1 MLIAG
6 QLLLADQGNCRIAPG
21 MVRIAD
27 DSIVEVIVGDCS
39 PRADV
44 GGPDCLIAPGFIDTH
59 LHLPQF
65 DAIGAQGLSLLD
77 WLEFVIFPAEARW
90 EIPKLAAE
98 MTGRAIRQCLRCGT
112 TGFCAYATVHQAAAE
127 QALRVAEDA
136 QIRGVIG
143 QVLMDR
149 EAPAAL
155 CRPASQLIA
164 ETAEL
169 LDRFPPGGRIA
180 AAVTP
185 RFAISCSEELLSQS
199 GQLADQRGAMVQTHL
214 AENVAEC
221 DRVRELFCGRSYV
234 EVYREAG
241 LLGPRTLLGHGIH
254 LDDTDRRQ
262 LAASQARIAHCPIA
276 NTFLHSGTMNR
287 RLLRAAGVGVTL
299 GSDIG
304 AGYEL
309 SMVRVARGMIEAA
322 VSLGDPPPT
331 AWQAWYAITAGNAD
345 QLGWSDAGRL
355 VEGAV
360 ADLLVI
366 RPDIPW
372 TDGPIDP
379 LSRLLFS
386 WDDRWL
392 TEVFLRGRRVY

>member
-21 MVRIAD
+21 MVRIED
-27 DSIVEVIVGDCS
+27 DSVVEVIVGDCS

-59 LHLPQF
+59 LHLPQL
-65 DAIGAQGLSLLD
+65 DAIGAQGLSLLE
-77 WLEFVIFPAEARW
+77 WLGQVIYAAEARW
-90 EIPKLAAE
+90 ESPGFAAE
-98 MTGRAIRQCLRCGT
+98 MTGRAIRQCLRHGT
-112 TGFCAYATVHQAAAE
+112 TGFCAYATVHPAAAE
-127 QALRVAEDA
+127 QALRVAQAA
-136 QIRGVIG
+136 QMRGVIG

-155 CRPASQLIA
+155 CRPAPQLIA

-185 RFAISCSEELLSQS
+185 RFAISCSEDLLRLA
-199 GQLADQRGAMVQTHL
+199 GQLATDRGAIVQTHL
-214 AENVAEC
+214 AETVAEC
-221 DRVRELFCGRSYV
+221 ARVGELFGGRSYV

-241 LLGPRTLLGHGIH
+241 LLGPRSFLGHGIH

-262 LAASQARIAHCPIA
+262 LAASQARVAHCPLA
-276 NTFLHSGTMNR
+276 NSFLHSGTMSR
-287 RLLRAAGVGVTL
+287 RQLIDAGVGITL

-309 SMVRVARGMIEAA
+309 SMIRVARAMIEAA

-331 AWQAWYAITAGNAD
+331 AARAWHTITAGNAE

-355 VEGAV
+355 VAGAV

-372 TDGPIDP
+372 TDGPVDP
-379 LSRLLFS
+379 LSRLLFA

-392 TEVFLRGRRVY
+392 TEVYLRGRRVY